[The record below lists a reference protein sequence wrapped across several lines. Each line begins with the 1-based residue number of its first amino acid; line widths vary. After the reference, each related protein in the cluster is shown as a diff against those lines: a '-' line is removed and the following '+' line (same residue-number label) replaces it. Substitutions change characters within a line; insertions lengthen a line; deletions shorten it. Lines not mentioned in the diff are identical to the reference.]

1 MEFELRIVVEKV
13 AISTQKV
20 VERNTRKPMI
30 SKLPES
36 ILELGLRH
44 TEQISLL
51 SKIQN
56 SVLAEQ
62 ELVRKSQRLVLNV
75 EPS

>member
-13 AISTQKV
+13 AISTQEV
-20 VERNTRKPMI
+20 VEHNTLKTYDIEVPQ
-30 SKLPES
+30 S

-51 SKIQN
+51 SKVQN

-62 ELVRKSQRLVLNV
+62 CKLIRKEQKT
-75 EPS
+75 